1 MGRKTIFNHK
11 ERNRK
16 EQVMTLEDIELK
28 QAVLIK
34 YLSDILN
41 DNTFKIKA
49 EYSTNDSDTKVIVV
63 QEQAGNKVVFYDEN
77 TTPLYNYY
85 EIVIFGSSIREEK
98 NISILFGELIG
109 KNAIVDYKGDT
120 WQIIIKQLSNPQT
133 IEYQDIRRVGYSM
146 IFQTTINKLS
156 EESV

>member
-1 MGRKTIFNHK
+1 MTIS
-11 ERNRK
+11 E
-16 EQVMTLEDIELK
+16 IELK
-28 QAVLIK
+28 QEVLIN
-34 YLSDILN
+34 YLKGVLN

-49 EYSTNDSDTKVIVV
+49 EYSTNDNDTKVIVV
-63 QEQAGNKVVFYDEN
+63 QEQTGEKVVFYGDVS
-77 TTPLYNYY
+77 PLYNYY

-109 KNAIVDYKGDT
+109 ENAIVNYKGDQ

-146 IFQTTINKLS
+146 IFQTVINKIS
-156 EESV
+156 EEE

>member
-1 MGRKTIFNHK
+1 
-11 ERNRK
+11 
-16 EQVMTLEDIELK
+16 MTLDDIELK

-34 YLSDILN
+34 YLGDVLN
-41 DNTFKIKA
+41 DSSFKIKA
-49 EYSTNDSDTKVIVV
+49 EYSTNDNDTKVIVV
-63 QEQAGNKVVFYDEN
+63 QEQAGEKVVFYDEN

>member
-1 MGRKTIFNHK
+1 MERKTSINYK

-34 YLSDILN
+34 YLSDVLN

-49 EYSTNDSDTKVIVV
+49 EYSTNDNDTKVIVV
-63 QEQAGNKVVFYDEN
+63 QEQAGQKVVFYDEN

-109 KNAIVDYKGDT
+109 TNAIVDYKGDT
-120 WQIIIKQLSNPQT
+120 WQVIIKQLSNPQT

-146 IFQTTINKLS
+146 IFQTTINKIS